1 VNRRIP
7 ALVVSGFLGS
17 GKTTLV
23 RRLLADA
30 QANGVRVALVSNEF
44 GELGIDSALLGRMR
58 DDYVELRGGCVCCK
72 LSDQLVETL
81 EMLRRRVD
89 PDRVIVETSGV
100 ALPYDTQLNFWREPV
115 AGWIADDAAVVVVN
129 AEQLA
134 AGRDVARP
142 RSGRA
147 ASASEARSERKRAG
161 APVELGP
168 QRAEGERRQAPAGS
182 ASEGRP
188 LPGLRA
194 EAHRN
199 GTFEQQV
206 SSADL
211 LILNQLDRVPQAEI
225 PRLEAMLREI
235 EPEAPILRAVHAD
248 VDPRLLFPPDPAGKR
263 TRRRAAAADAEPP
276 EHDHR
281 HERFEAEE
289 MAVEP
294 GVAAEELLAR
304 LRQRAALRVKG
315 FVRTREGLRVVQGV
329 GARVELAAPESEPPP
344 ELVGRLVVIRRG
356 G

>member
-1 VNRRIP
+1 VTRRIP

-30 QANGVRVALVSNEF
+30 QARGVRVALVSNEF
-44 GELGIDSALLGRMR
+44 GELGIDAALLGRIQ

-81 EMLRRRVD
+81 EMLRQRVD

-134 AGRDVARP
+134 AGRDL
-142 RSGRA
+142 
-147 ASASEARSERKRAG
+147 E
-161 APVELGP
+161 
-168 QRAEGERRQAPAGS
+168 
-182 ASEGRP
+182 
-188 LPGLRA
+188 
-194 EAHRN
+194 

-211 LILNQLDRVPQAEI
+211 VVLNQLDRVAEAEI

-248 VDPRLLFPPDPAGKR
+248 VDPRLLFPPDPEG
-263 TRRRAAAADAEPP
+263 RRALHREGAGEAPAEA
-276 EHDHR
+276 HADHR

-289 MAVEP
+289 VAVEP
-294 GVAAEELLAR
+294 GIEAEALVAR
-304 LRQRAALRVKG
+304 LRACSALRVKG
-315 FVRTREGLRVVQGV
+315 FVRTRQGVRVVQGV
-329 GARVELAAPESEPPP
+329 GPRIELATPDAAPPE
-344 ELVGRLVVIRRG
+344 ELVGRLVVIRRAG
-356 G
+356 

>member
-1 VNRRIP
+1 MTRRIP

-30 QANGVRVALVSNEF
+30 QAQGVRVALVSNEF
-44 GELGIDSALLGRMR
+44 GELGIDAALLGRMQ

-134 AGRDVARP
+134 SGRDL
-142 RSGRA
+142 
-147 ASASEARSERKRAG
+147 E
-161 APVELGP
+161 
-168 QRAEGERRQAPAGS
+168 
-182 ASEGRP
+182 
-188 LPGLRA
+188 
-194 EAHRN
+194 

-211 LILNQLDRVPQAEI
+211 LVLNQLDRVEDALI
-225 PRLEAMLREI
+225 PRLEARLREI

-248 VDPRLLFPPDPAGKR
+248 VDPRLLFPPDPEGRRGLRREAGGG
-263 TRRRAAAADAEPP
+263 AAARAHA
-276 EHDHR
+276 DHR
-281 HERFEAEE
+281 HERFVAEE
-289 MAVEP
+289 IAVEADVVP
-294 GVAAEELLAR
+294 DALVAR
-304 LRQRAALRVKG
+304 LRGLRALRVKG
-315 FVRTREGLRVVQGV
+315 FVRTREGARVVQGV
-329 GARVELAAPESEPPP
+329 GHRIELAAPDTEPPD
-344 ELVGRLVVIRRG
+344 ELVGRLVVIRRAE
-356 G
+356 

>member
-1 VNRRIP
+1 MTRRIP

-30 QANGVRVALVSNEF
+30 QAQGVRVALVSNEF
-44 GELGIDSALLGRMR
+44 GELGIDAALLGRMR

-115 AGWIADDAAVVVVN
+115 SGWIADDATVVVVN

-134 AGRDVARP
+134 AGRDL
-142 RSGRA
+142 
-147 ASASEARSERKRAG
+147 E
-161 APVELGP
+161 
-168 QRAEGERRQAPAGS
+168 
-182 ASEGRP
+182 
-188 LPGLRA
+188 
-194 EAHRN
+194 

-211 LILNQLDRVPQAEI
+211 LVLNQLDRVAESEI
-225 PRLEAMLREI
+225 PRLEARLRES

-248 VDPRLLFPPDPAGKR
+248 VDPRLLFPPDPLGLRA
-263 TRRRAAAADAEPP
+263 TRREGAGRVAADA
-276 EHDHR
+276 HADHR
-281 HERFEAEE
+281 HERFEVEE
-289 MAVEP
+289 VAVEP
-294 GVAAEELLAR
+294 GVAAEALVAR
-304 LRQRAALRVKG
+304 LRAWSSLRVKG
-315 FVRTREGLRVVQGV
+315 FVRTREGVRVVQGV
-329 GARVELAAPESEPPP
+329 GPRVELATPDTAPP
-344 ELVGRLVVIRRG
+344 EALVGRLVVIRRAG
-356 G
+356 

>member
-1 VNRRIP
+1 VSRRIP

-30 QANGVRVALVSNEF
+30 QAHGVRVALVSNEF
-44 GELGIDSALLGRMR
+44 GELGIDAALLGRMR

-134 AGRDVARP
+134 AGREVATP

-147 ASASEARSERKRAG
+147 ASASEARSERKRSA
-161 APVELGP
+161 

-188 LPGLRA
+188 LSGRRA
-194 EAHRN
+194 KIHRD
-199 GTFEQQV
+199 GIFEQQI

-211 LILNQLDRVPQAEI
+211 LILNQLDRVPEAEI

-248 VDPRLLFPPDPAGKR
+248 VDPRLLFPPDPGGAR
-263 TRRRAAAADAEPP
+263 ARRRAAAEGPAAPA
-276 EHDHR
+276 HDHR

-289 MAVEP
+289 IAVEP
-294 GVAAEELLAR
+294 GVAAEELVAR

-344 ELVGRLVVIRRG
+344 ELVGRLVVIRRAVG
-356 G
+356 V